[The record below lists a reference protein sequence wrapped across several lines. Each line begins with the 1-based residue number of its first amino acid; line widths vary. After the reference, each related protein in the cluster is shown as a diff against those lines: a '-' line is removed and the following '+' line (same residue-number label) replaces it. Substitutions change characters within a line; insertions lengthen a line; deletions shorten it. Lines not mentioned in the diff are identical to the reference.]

1 MVWIIVMFLSIV
13 WTLILTAPIHCRASK
28 RCNAT
33 FLQIRW
39 RNKAHLTHTVAKSR
53 GFVSPVCLNEHLV
66 VKPPH
71 KRVRVFVSLQEVLD
85 NTSNCIS
92 QISQN
97 GQSASPWQVAVL
109 HSDWLSQAD
118 SSSLWLAESGWQ
130 FFTLIGWVELT
141 VLYSDWL
148 SSSLW
153 LAESGWQFFTLI
165 GWVEL
170 TVLHSDWLSSSLWL
184 AELSWQFFTLIGWV
198 RLTVLHSDW
207 LSWADSSSLW
217 LAEFFTLIG
226 WVRLTVLHSDWLSW
240 ADSSSLWLAEFF
252 TLIGWVRLTVLYSD
266 WLSSSLWLAELSWQ
280 FFTLIG
286 WVELTVLH
294 SDWLSWADSRSTD
307 GVHRTSFR
315 QSVR

>member
-28 RCNAT
+28 WYNAT
-33 FLQIRW
+33 FLQIWW
-39 RNKAHLTHTVAKSR
+39 RNKVHLTHTVAKSR

-71 KRVRVFVSLQEVLD
+71 KRIRVFVSLQEVLD

-109 HSDWLSQAD
+109 PSDWLSQADSSLLWLAEFFTLIGWVELTVLHSDWLSWAD

-130 FFTLIGWVELT
+130 FFTLIGWVRLT
-141 VLYSDWL
+141 VLHSDWL

-170 TVLHSDWLSSSLWL
+170 TVEAQTAFTGHHLDRASDNSI
-184 AELSWQFFTLIGWV
+184 EQT
-198 RLTVLHSDW
+198 
-207 LSWADSSSLW
+207 DS
-217 LAEFFTLIG
+217 
-226 WVRLTVLHSDWLSW
+226 
-240 ADSSSLWLAEFF
+240 
-252 TLIGWVRLTVLYSD
+252 
-266 WLSSSLWLAELSWQ
+266 
-280 FFTLIG
+280 
-286 WVELTVLH
+286 
-294 SDWLSWADSRSTD
+294 
-307 GVHRTSFR
+307 
-315 QSVR
+315 QSVSSYLMTSGEVRADDLDDQHRENRHLSTK